1 MGNVFISNTRLKSA
15 KYQAKAKQNPEA
27 EHLPLEKYSHSLSM
41 LSRND
46 REYSKKYLKK
56 TSVSVFVRLMINHN
70 ENEK

>member
-1 MGNVFISNTRLKSA
+1 M
-15 KYQAKAKQNPEA
+15 
-27 EHLPLEKYSHSLSM
+27 PLEKYSHSLSM